1 MLYFLGALMRRKQ
14 VYDEFKSFFCVW
26 QKDRLHICLIMQY
39 NGNEIYATR
48 YMKSLFLFGRRWI
61 GYFRL
66 YLTGVRYFCMRSMVS
81 VSLPPCLVFLDVFT
95 TVWEVTNSQKLYRI
109 IRALISWRIP
119 SYLLRPR
126 SIRMPSVSWRSFTAS
141 TWRKSSILSWY
152 QASRSQTSPS
162 PWVVM

>member
-26 QKDRLHICLIMQY
+26 QKDRLHICLIMEY

-81 VSLPPCLVFLDVFT
+81 VSLPPCLRYGLHIYDNPVGVLTNNPPFPQQMFQLNNYMYLSPKILSAKIWLLMHIVE
-95 TVWEVTNSQKLYRI
+95 VWED
-109 IRALISWRIP
+109 
-119 SYLLRPR
+119 
-126 SIRMPSVSWRSFTAS
+126 
-141 TWRKSSILSWY
+141 
-152 QASRSQTSPS
+152 
-162 PWVVM
+162 

>member
-1 MLYFLGALMRRKQ
+1 MLYFSGALMRRKQ

-48 YMKSLFLFGRRWI
+48 YMKSLFLFGLRWI

-81 VSLPPCLVFLDVFT
+81 VSLPSCLRYA
-95 TVWEVTNSQKLYRI
+95 LY
-109 IRALISWRIP
+109 
-119 SYLLRPR
+119 
-126 SIRMPSVSWRSFTAS
+126 MFTAFETDLLCIWS
-141 TWRKSSILSWY
+141 INWMYSRKESLRFLVKSLSGLRQNMEWISSSSVMQLSSVDFKLDKKKS
-152 QASRSQTSPS
+152 AIMSLLEICL
-162 PWVVM
+162 